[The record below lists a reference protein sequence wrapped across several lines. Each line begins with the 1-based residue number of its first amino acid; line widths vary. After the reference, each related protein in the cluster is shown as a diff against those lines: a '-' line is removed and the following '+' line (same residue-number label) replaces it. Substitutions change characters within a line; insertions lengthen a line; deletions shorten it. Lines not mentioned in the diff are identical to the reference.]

1 MKNGFFFVK
10 ICEIS
15 KNTLYL
21 HLKQILDDYMNDIK
35 IRSISLKSFKGFDD
49 VTINC
54 AKNDTVLYQWTVLLG
69 NNNTGKTRILQA
81 IADMRPVRRSFKTQE
96 GITSVASPF
105 AFEEKYPFKT
115 EKSSIACELTN
126 FLGTWKSNVIEDVNG
141 SLSSIYDRFH
151 LIAYGVGRYP
161 SMNTNLSQPECG
173 ECDSLFHHEVRLVNI
188 EEWLIRCDYQSK
200 SNNPKAKKQLEKLRE
215 VICSNLFPE
224 IEDFKFESTDKMES
238 YVLFK
243 TKDGWFKYTE
253 LGFGYQS
260 MLSWVVDLSKRMFDY
275 FPNSENPLLESAV
288 VLVDEIDLH
297 LHPKWQ
303 REVISYV
310 SDIFKNVQFIV
321 TTHSPLVIQSMQDV
335 NLYVLRRNDDDQI
348 TVEHYLQTNFSG
360 WTVEEILRDTMN
372 LDNDIQTNYLQESY
386 KLFDE
391 GLDNNDV
398 EKTREA
404 YNTLIKILHPSNPA
418 RRLLKFQLDQ
428 MEIND

>member
-1 MKNGFFFVK
+1 
-10 ICEIS
+10 
-15 KNTLYL
+15 
-21 HLKQILDDYMNDIK
+21 
-35 IRSISLKSFKGFDD
+35 
-49 VTINC
+49 
-54 AKNDTVLYQWTVLLG
+54 LLG

-81 IADMRPVRRSFKTQE
+81 IAGMRPDFN
-96 GITSVASPF
+96 
-105 AFEEKYPFKT
+105 FET
-115 EKSSIACELTN
+115 EKITLVPAYWWSRKKNDRNSNADVICKLTN
-126 FLGTWKSNVIEDVNG
+126 FSGKWSIKKVVYGTHDDHPVD
-141 SLSSIYDRFH
+141 FH
-151 LIAYGVGRYP
+151 IFGYGVGRYP
-161 SMNTNLSQPECG
+161 LLNTNLSGQESG
-173 ECDSLFHHEVRLVNI
+173 DCDTLFSHEKRLINI

-200 SNNPKAKKQLEKLRE
+200 SNNSKAKKQLAKLRE

-260 MLSWVVDLSKRMFDY
+260 MLSWIVDLSKRMFDN
-275 FPNSENPLLESAV
+275 FPDSDNPLNENAV

-310 SDIFKNVQFIV
+310 SEIFKNVQFIV

-335 NLYVLRRNDDDQI
+335 NLYVLRREENGKI
-348 TVEHYLQTNFSG
+348 AVEHSSQHNFSG

-372 LDNDIQTNYLQESY
+372 LDNDIQSDYLQQSY
-386 KLFDE
+386 KMFDE

-398 EKTREA
+398 EKALEA

-418 RRLLKFQLDQ
+418 RRLLKFQLGQ
-428 MEIND
+428 MDTND